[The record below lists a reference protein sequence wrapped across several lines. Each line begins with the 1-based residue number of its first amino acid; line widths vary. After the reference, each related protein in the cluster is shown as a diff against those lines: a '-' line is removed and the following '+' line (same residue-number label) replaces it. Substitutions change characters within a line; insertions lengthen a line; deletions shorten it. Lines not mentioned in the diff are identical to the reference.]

1 MADCSAL
8 RVVLSLWSCGHA
20 VCDSCVL
27 RVSVMEDVAG
37 RCYSSLW
44 IAGADADA
52 LACGKEVASFAKS
65 KTAAKSLAE
74 ATAIAVSF
82 IYASCDT
89 DTGSYAC
96 AGAATHIESAAK
108 AVAKVHPP
116 SPPVTPMRCVS
127 GKELLLCAQSIVL

>member
-8 RVVLSLWSCGHA
+8 RVVLKPVVMWECCMRQLRASC
-20 VCDSCVL
+20 L
-27 RVSVMEDVAG
+27 RDG
-37 RCYSSLW
+37 RCCSSLW

-89 DTGSYAC
+89 DKGSYAC
-96 AGAATHIESAAK
+96 ASAATQIESAAK

-127 GKELLLCAQSIVL
+127 GKELLLCVQSIVL